1 MTAQVFRNS
10 RRDTLMSSSVSVTA
24 DTALSGAHRQAGAPV
39 AAFHPREWISCAK
52 TVVPRPDLCQVLVGL
67 DQAAHRVWHITCPI
81 DVPVEPSI
89 LASEAGASSEAVVTV
104 RLGELLLAE
113 DLITSAQLE
122 EALRVQAANEGY
134 APLGHILVTQ
144 NIITRDQLVSVLE
157 RHRRSSKLGDLLLRS
172 RELSAEQ
179 LETALAEQ
187 RRSGQALGEVL
198 IRLGLVSEERMRKA
212 LCRQLHIQFFVLDAI
227 IIDPTLRNFVNEKF
241 AMKHRIVSLARVGNV
256 LVVAMDDPTQTW
268 ILDDLQR
275 STGLKIEMITSNSA
289 QITRAL
295 ERLYRVD
302 VTPSLDS
309 GTTVDVIGEDADA
322 DMYGGSVAHQMDSAD
337 EIVRKLLRVAVDRG
351 ASDIHLETVSS
362 RLQARFRIDGMLQHF
377 NLGTLG
383 DDLSR
388 QRGEVLSR
396 IKILATLDIAERR
409 RPQDGSFRAR
419 VEIDGR
425 VVPMDFR
432 VSVIPSYYGENAVIR
447 ILDPR
452 GAPDSLAAL
461 KLASPVTER
470 LEQLIRS
477 SAGTILVTG
486 PTGSGKSTSLFAIM
500 KSIYRP
506 ELKIVT
512 AEDPIE
518 YVCAQFAQHEVNE
531 RVGNTFAAYTRA
543 FLRHDPEVIMLG
555 EIRDPETAELAFRAA
570 QTGHL
575 VVSTLHTNDALGA
588 ITRLRD
594 LGVDASVWTSSLLG
608 VLAQRLVREICWNC
622 KEEYAPPTTLLSRTF
637 DIVPRDFRWYRGV
650 GCATCHHTGYR
661 RRVAISELWTPS
673 LDDVLLINQD
683 APLDTIFASAQKN
696 TYSMATDAS
705 SKLREHRT
713 TLEELLRVLPP
724 SALRELRTTLT

>member
-1 MTAQVFRNS
+1 M
-10 RRDTLMSSSVSVTA
+10 SVTA

-39 AAFHPREWISCAK
+39 AAFHPLEWISCAK

-241 AMKHRIVSLARVGNV
+241 AMKHRIVPLARVGNV

-622 KEEYAPPTTLLSRTF
+622 KEEYAPPATLLSRTF
-637 DIVPRDFRWYRGV
+637 DIVPKDFRWYRGV

-724 SALRELRTTLT
+724 SALREFRTTLT

>member
-1 MTAQVFRNS
+1 
-10 RRDTLMSSSVSVTA
+10 MSSSVSVTA

-241 AMKHRIVSLARVGNV
+241 AMKHRIVPLARVGNV

-622 KEEYAPPTTLLSRTF
+622 KEEYAPPATLLSRMF

>member
-1 MTAQVFRNS
+1 MKRA
-10 RRDTLMSSSVSVTA
+10 
-24 DTALSGAHRQAGAPV
+24 
-39 AAFHPREWISCAK
+39 
-52 TVVPRPDLCQVLVGL
+52 
-67 DQAAHRVWHITCPI
+67 
-81 DVPVEPSI
+81 I
-89 LASEAGASSEAVVTV
+89 LAAGGASEVASTT

-113 DLITSAQLE
+113 NLVTSAQVD
-122 EALRVQAANEGY
+122 EALRVQASSEEY

-144 NIITRDQLVSVLE
+144 KIITRDQLLSVLE

-172 RELSAEQ
+172 RELTAAQ

-187 RRSGQALGEVL
+187 CRSGQALGAVL
-198 IRLGLVSEERMRKA
+198 IRLGLVSEDRMRQA
-212 LCRQLHIQFFVLDAI
+212 LCRQLHIRFFELDAI
-227 IIDPTLRNFVNEKF
+227 IIDPSLRNFVNEKF
-241 AMKHRIVSLARVGNV
+241 AMKHRMVPLARVGNL
-256 LVVAMDDPTQTW
+256 LVVALDDPTQTW
-268 ILDDLQR
+268 IIDDLQR
-275 STGLKIEMITSNSA
+275 STGLKLEVITSNSA

-302 VTPSLDS
+302 ATANLIS
-309 GTTVDVIGEDADA
+309 GTTVDVIGEDADI
-322 DMYGGSVAHQMDSAD
+322 DMYSTSAMRQMDSAD

-351 ASDIHLETVSS
+351 ASDIHLETVSN
-362 RLQARFRIDGMLQHF
+362 RLQTRFRIDGMLQHF
-377 NLGTLG
+377 NLGTLD
-383 DDLSR
+383 DDLGR

-419 VEIDGR
+419 VETDGR

-461 KLASPVTER
+461 KLATPVTER

-486 PTGSGKSTSLFAIM
+486 PTGSGKSTTLFAIM
-500 KSIYRP
+500 KSIYHP
-506 ELKIVT
+506 EIKIVT

-518 YVCAQFAQHEVNE
+518 YVCAQFCQHEVNE
-531 RVGNTFAAYTRA
+531 RVGNTFATYTRA

-575 VVSTLHTNDALGA
+575 VLSTLHTNDALGA
-588 ITRLRD
+588 ITRLID
-594 LGVDASVWTSSLLG
+594 LGVDASVCTSSLLG

-622 KEEYAPPTTLLSRTF
+622 KQEYAPPAALLSATF
-637 DIVPRDFRWYRGV
+637 EMVPRDFRWYRGA

-661 RRVAISELWTPS
+661 RRVAITELWTPG
-673 LDDVLLINQD
+673 LDDVLLVNQD
-683 APLDTIFASAQKN
+683 APFDAIAASARKN
-696 TYSMATDAS
+696 TYSMATDALT
-705 SKLREHRT
+705 KLREQRT

-724 SALRELRTTLT
+724 SALRELRMTLI

>member
-1 MTAQVFRNS
+1 M
-10 RRDTLMSSSVSVTA
+10 
-24 DTALSGAHRQAGAPV
+24 
-39 AAFHPREWISCAK
+39 
-52 TVVPRPDLCQVLVGL
+52 
-67 DQAAHRVWHITCPI
+67 
-81 DVPVEPSI
+81 
-89 LASEAGASSEAVVTV
+89 TV

-241 AMKHRIVSLARVGNV
+241 AMKHRIVPLARVGNV

-622 KEEYAPPTTLLSRTF
+622 KEEYAPPATLLSRMF

>member
-1 MTAQVFRNS
+1 
-10 RRDTLMSSSVSVTA
+10 
-24 DTALSGAHRQAGAPV
+24 
-39 AAFHPREWISCAK
+39 
-52 TVVPRPDLCQVLVGL
+52 
-67 DQAAHRVWHITCPI
+67 
-81 DVPVEPSI
+81 VPVEPSI